1 MTKRSLHLAIIM
13 DGNGRW
19 AEGRGWPRNRGH
31 RAGADAVERVM
42 RAAPGLGI
50 RTVTLYAFS
59 ADNWSR
65 PRGEVRLLM
74 ALLGRFLRTKI
85 ETCRRE
91 GVRLSVIGRRDRLP
105 TALVASIESAEEATR
120 DGHRVHLRLAID
132 YSARDA
138 IVLAAGW
145 TGGRRLSREAFRDLL
160 ARAHHAEPST
170 PDVDLLIR
178 TGRENR
184 LSDFLLWESAYAEL
198 YFTDQLWPDFT
209 GEDLA
214 AAVEDFERRDRRF
227 GGLTNRSDEPTSE
240 VAAPSTQMTEP
251 LLQHQALNRSG
262 PASHGFDSNVTGR
275 KA

>member
-1 MTKRSLHLAIIM
+1 MTKPALHLAIIM

-19 AEGRGWPRNRGH
+19 AEGRGWSRSRGH
-31 RAGADAVERVM
+31 RAGADAVERVV
-42 RAAPGLGI
+42 RTAPDFGI

-65 PRGEVRLLM
+65 PRGEVRMLM
-74 ALLGRFLRTKI
+74 ALFGRFLRTKV
-85 ETCRRE
+85 EMCRRD

-105 TALVASIESAEEATR
+105 ATLISSIENAELATR
-120 DGHRVHLRLAID
+120 DGDRVHLRLAVD

-145 TGGRRLSREAFRDLL
+145 AAGRRLSRDEFRDLL

-178 TGRENR
+178 TGREKR
-184 LSDFLLWESAYAEL
+184 MSDFLLWECAYAEL

-209 GEDLA
+209 SEDLA
-214 AAVEDFERRDRRF
+214 SAVEEFHRRNRRF
-227 GGLTNRSDEPTSE
+227 GGLTNSSPRLEKAIEPDAE
-240 VAAPSTQMTEP
+240 YCTQP
-251 LLQHQALNRSG
+251 FLQN
-262 PASHGFDSNVTGR
+262 PASTTQDSETHAVNADVTWR
-275 KA
+275 KS